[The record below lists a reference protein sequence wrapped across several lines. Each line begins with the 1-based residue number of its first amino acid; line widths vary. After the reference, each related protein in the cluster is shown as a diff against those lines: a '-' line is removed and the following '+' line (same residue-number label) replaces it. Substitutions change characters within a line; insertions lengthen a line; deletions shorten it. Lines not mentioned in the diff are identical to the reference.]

1 MSAAPIPPRL
11 PPLLPPHLT
20 GPRLRPLWQAVHDRL
35 SSGRPVSGVR
45 LGPLDDDEREAL
57 ADLLGMD
64 RLPDQRPTVRLTRLE
79 DAVAEAGGGTVRD
92 LVTQVIGPLGDRDA
106 ERRRRDA
113 ERSALWSW
121 LASHDTVR
129 AEPAL
134 TDWTTYCRTQ
144 GLVDGSVT
152 RTRDLLSAAL
162 AVLAA
167 LPAEGEPLPVFAA
180 RVRHGDPHALD
191 DGTRLSSL
199 VLRALSTLYGTPVP
213 DRSHARRELWSRAGV
228 ADDDLSTTVLAAGL
242 RPSGEGTLSRLGRIC
257 SDAGHAVSLTLA
269 QVRSPGEFGFP
280 VRAVHITENPS
291 VLALALRR
299 FGPHCPP
306 LVCTS
311 GWPNSAAVR
320 LLHLLAAAG
329 ATLHYHGDF
338 DGEGIRIAAHVM
350 HKTPAVPWRMT
361 THDYLTAVT
370 DTALTDTPQGPSPGR
385 LTEAPW
391 DPTLTTAMAAHGRA
405 VMEETVT
412 DTLLDDLSRETG
424 SPMSD

>member
-1 MSAAPIPPRL
+1 M
-11 PPLLPPHLT
+11 
-20 GPRLRPLWQAVHDRL
+20 HDRI
-35 SSGRPVSGVR
+35 SSGRPVTSVR

-64 RLPDQRPTVRLTRLE
+64 RLPDQRPTVRLTRLA

-92 LVTQVIGPLGDRDA
+92 LVTQIIGPLDDRAA
-106 ERRRRDA
+106 ERRRRDD
-113 ERSALWSW
+113 ERTALWSW
-121 LASHDTVR
+121 LTTHDTIRTQPV
-129 AEPAL
+129 L

-144 GLVDGSVT
+144 GLLAGSTT

-162 AVLAA
+162 TVLAA

-191 DGTRLSSL
+191 DGTRLSAL
-199 VLRALSTLYGTPVP
+199 VLRALSTLYDTPVP
-213 DRSHARRELWSRAGV
+213 DSSQARRELWSRAGV

-242 RPSGEGTLSRLGRIC
+242 RLTGEGTLSRLARIC
-257 SDAGHAVSLTLA
+257 AEAGQAVSLTLA
-269 QVRSPGEFGFP
+269 QLRSPGEYGFP
-280 VRAVHITENPS
+280 ARPVHITENPS

-299 FGPHCPP
+299 FGADCPP

-311 GWPNSAAVR
+311 GWPNGAAVR
-320 LLHLLAAAG
+320 LLHLLAAEG

-361 THDYLTAVT
+361 THDYLTALAT
-370 DTALTDTPQGPSPGR
+370 TPQAPSPGR

-391 DPTLTTAMAAHGRA
+391 DPTLTPTMATHDKA
-405 VMEETVT
+405 VMEESMT
-412 DTLLDDLSRETG
+412 DTLLQDLSRERTHQ
-424 SPMSD
+424 